1 MVTNN
6 LLFLIHDY
14 SEMTTTEAQEQ
25 YIESIE
31 GFIADCR
38 KAANRGEEMVS
49 DSVYDTAV
57 SLLQKLKPDSPL
69 LSETW
74 SDDTNGAPL
83 DESVDIQ
90 VMHHPMMSIQTIK
103 DLSLKEMKDYANRL
117 YTEIE
122 KSGNIT
128 MHASMKMNGHGI
140 RFVYNNGDFVKAH
153 TRARHSAG
161 RDITRAV
168 QMLVP
173 NHVENFE
180 GMGIVEVRG
189 ELLLP
194 FENLDK
200 ARAFKPEIKSAFTG
214 VSAMIRES
222 ASDEEIKLLRIVAYA
237 VYSDN
242 IELDTLSNVYQFLE
256 DSGFE
261 VPYYSTY
268 VADDNTDIID
278 LASQIVDQFEVA
290 EEDYAYFTDG
300 VVLSVDDLTLLN
312 NMGSE
317 KSYKLGNV
325 ALKVGHWKQDMY
337 SSVIQEIVWK
347 EGRSKMTPVA
357 VVEPT
362 LTANGASVTNV
373 PLYAPIHILRLEAY
387 PGNILFF
394 RFGGEAGVVPCFPD
408 GQLITD

>member
-83 DESVDIQ
+83 DESIDIQ

-242 IELDTLSNVYQFLE
+242 IEFDTLSNVYQFLE

-261 VPYYSTY
+261 VPYYATY
-268 VADDNTDIID
+268 VADDTTDIID

>member
-242 IELDTLSNVYQFLE
+242 IEFDTLSNVYQFLE

-261 VPYYSTY
+261 VPYYATY
-268 VADDNTDIID
+268 VADDTTDIID

>member
-261 VPYYSTY
+261 VPYYATY

>member
-74 SDDTNGAPL
+74 SDDTNGVPL
-83 DESVDIQ
+83 DESIDIQ

-180 GMGIVEVRG
+180 GLGIVEVRG

-261 VPYYSTY
+261 VPYYATY
-268 VADDNTDIID
+268 VADDTTDIID

>member
-31 GFIADCR
+31 GFITDCR

-83 DESVDIQ
+83 DESIDIQ

-173 NHVENFE
+173 NHVKNFE
-180 GMGIVEVRG
+180 GLGIVEVRG

-261 VPYYSTY
+261 VPYYATY

>member
-31 GFIADCR
+31 GFIVDCR

-261 VPYYSTY
+261 VPYYATY
-268 VADDNTDIID
+268 VADDTTDIID